1 MLNDSSVLG
10 RSGGSD
16 GTLHLADA
24 GSLCKGDTIIGRM
37 EDGCEVVF
45 LRMGDASS
53 ERVGDE
59 PETFSRDS
67 CMDDELSDEVEDGFS
82 GRCSGVVDIPCVRV
96 CVCCKDDSEG
106 GETVMRTSSSG
117 VEDEDTRATEFEGE
131 SERSYLCSNCGCGFP
146 QFFIM
151 QT

>member
-16 GTLHLADA
+16 GTLHMADA
-24 GSLCKGDTIIGRM
+24 GSLRKEDAIIGRM
-37 EDGCEVVF
+37 EDGCEGVF
-45 LRMGDASS
+45 LRMGDAGS
-53 ERVGDE
+53 ERMGDE
-59 PETFSRDS
+59 SEIFLRDS
-67 CMDDELSDEVEDGFS
+67 RTSDELSGEAEDGFL
-82 GRCSGVVDIPCVRV
+82 GRCSGVVDIPCVRDW
-96 CVCCKDDSEG
+96 VCCKNDSEW
-106 GETVMRTSSSG
+106 GETVKRTSSSG
-117 VEDEDTRATEFEGE
+117 VEDEDTWATEFEGE